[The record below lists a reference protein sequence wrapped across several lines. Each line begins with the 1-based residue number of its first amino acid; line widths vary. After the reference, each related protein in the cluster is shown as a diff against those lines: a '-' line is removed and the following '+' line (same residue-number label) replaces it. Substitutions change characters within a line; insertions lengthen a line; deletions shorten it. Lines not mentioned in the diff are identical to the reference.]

1 VAALG
6 HRASISQVPLNLPG
20 VHINSSNE
28 MPRRVRLREKLTVN
42 IRENRRKLM
51 QNNEELTLNEGKWML
66 NLREGAMMLI
76 DKYLSAG

>member
-1 VAALG
+1 
-6 HRASISQVPLNLPG
+6 
-20 VHINSSNE
+20 